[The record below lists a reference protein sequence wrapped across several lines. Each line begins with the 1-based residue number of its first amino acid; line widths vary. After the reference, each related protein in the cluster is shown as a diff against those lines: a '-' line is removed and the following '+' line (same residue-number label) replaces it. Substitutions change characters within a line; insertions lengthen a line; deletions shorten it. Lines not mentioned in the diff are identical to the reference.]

1 MVTRTSSID
10 RGIVPLSVNVRVRNF
25 AALLISALQ
34 LFGCGSGSD
43 SSSASAPRQ
52 DPYVY
57 RTPTQTA
64 DGWTTGDLQQVG
76 MSSTLPSQLVDRIR
90 RREPGFDLI
99 DSVLIARNGVL
110 VFDELTRTAL
120 EAGDEQ
126 IGNRDLNLH
135 ALNSVTKSFTSTA
148 VGIAIDQGYLPNIDL
163 NVHDYYSD
171 KIPIQNFTSD
181 KAGIRL
187 RDWLTMRAGYS
198 WDESS
203 ISYLDSR
210 NVWRQM
216 GASSDPVRFV
226 LDRPMADAPGSTF
239 TYNTGVSFLLGDL
252 VHRATQQEFSNYLS
266 ANLLSKLDI
275 QTFRYVSV
283 GGQLAG
289 GSGLFLSHRDMA
301 KLGQLFLDGGVWN
314 QVRVVSQSWVTL
326 ATQTHTPSRSPNA
339 GYGLQWWTT
348 TFSYQGRELPSFYA
362 NGFGAQYVIVIPE
375 LKLVVGLTGHALTDA
390 QASSRAQVRVVQD
403 FVLPAIRQ

>member
-1 MVTRTSSID
+1 MTSNS
-10 RGIVPLSVNVRVRNF
+10 RMHQGTVPVSMRSL
-25 AALLISALQ
+25 AALFFSAVL
-34 LFGCGSGSD
+34 LCGCGSGSD
-43 SSSASAPRQ
+43 SGAAPAAAQ
-52 DPYVY
+52 SPYVY

-76 MSSTLPSQLVDRIR
+76 ISSTLPSQLIDRIR

-110 VFDELTRTAL
+110 VFDELTRTSL

-148 VGIAIDQGYLPNIDL
+148 VGIAIDQGYLPNVDL
-163 NVHDYYSD
+163 TVHDYYSD
-171 KIPIQNFTSD
+171 KIPIQNFTTD
-181 KAGIRL
+181 KASIRL

-198 WDESS
+198 WNEGAV
-203 ISYLDSR
+203 SYLDAS

-216 GASSDPVRFV
+216 SASSDPVRFL

-252 VHRATQQEFSNYLS
+252 VHRATQQEFSSYLS
-266 ANLLSKLDI
+266 ANLLSKLNI
-275 QTFRYVSV
+275 QNFRYVSV

-314 QVRVVSQSWVTL
+314 QVRVVSQDWVTL
-326 ATQTHTPSRSPNA
+326 ATQTHTPTRTPNTS
-339 GYGLQWWTT
+339 YGFQWWKT
-348 TFSYQGRELPSFYA
+348 TFSYQGRELESFYA

-375 LKLVVGLTGHALTDA
+375 LRLVVGLTGHALTDA

-403 FVLPAIRQ
+403 FVLPAIAQ